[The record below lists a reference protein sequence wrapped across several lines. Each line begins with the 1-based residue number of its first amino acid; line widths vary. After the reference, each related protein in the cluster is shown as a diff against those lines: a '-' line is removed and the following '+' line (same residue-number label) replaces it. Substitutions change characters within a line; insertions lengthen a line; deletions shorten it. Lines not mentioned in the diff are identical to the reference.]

1 MAVSVIKAIKTYFE
15 DDSDGFGRKVELA
28 ELKALTAKDRDDMVE
43 LLAAVGIKAE
53 RTVAQ

>member
-43 LLAAVGIKAE
+43 LLAAVGIEAE